1 VVGKEVSL
9 NHLPQKLDG
18 NIILSPDLHPTFKD
32 LVPSVANVIVR
43 KFKGWVDRDDVK
55 QECYLWAIGRGQQF
69 TDLLNEENP
78 NKREQN
84 EKRIAYQM
92 RRVAERYARKEK
104 ASKAGYHISDEA
116 FYDTTTIAQ
125 LIPFVIA
132 SVVDGTVLEQAQEMI
147 NDGQPRKQSTPAEGG
162 NLLAIL
168 IDIKKSYLKL
178 EQEDKTILQMRY
190 HDNLTLQQIAQYLE
204 CATSTADRRCTSA
217 LRRLQDKLGGDTPWS

>member
-1 VVGKEVSL
+1 MTF
-9 NHLPQKLDG
+9 
-18 NIILSPDLHPTFKD
+18 DLHPTFKD

>member
-1 VVGKEVSL
+1 MTPE
-9 NHLPQKLDG
+9 
-18 NIILSPDLHPTFKD
+18 LHPTFYD
-32 LVPSVANVIVR
+32 LVPSVAYIISR
-43 KFKGWVDRDDVK
+43 KFKGWVEPQDIK

-69 TDLLNEENP
+69 TDLLNEPET

-92 RRVAERYARKEK
+92 RRMAERYARKQK
-104 ASKAGYHISDEA
+104 AAKAGYHTSDEA

-168 IDIKKSYLKL
+168 IDIKKSFIKL
-178 EQEDKTILQMRY
+178 QPEDKTILQMRY
-190 HDNLTLQQIAQYLE
+190 HENLTLQQVAQYLE

-217 LRRLQDKLGGDTPWS
+217 LRRLQDKLGGETPWS

>member
-1 VVGKEVSL
+1 MTPE
-9 NHLPQKLDG
+9 
-18 NIILSPDLHPTFKD
+18 LHPTLYE
-32 LVPSVANVIVR
+32 LVPSVSYVISR
-43 KFKGWVDRDDVK
+43 KFKGWVETDDIK

-69 TDLLNEENP
+69 TDLLNEPEP

-84 EKRIAYQM
+84 EKRIAWQM
-92 RRVAERYARKEK
+92 RRMGERFARKQK
-104 ASKAGYHISDEA
+104 AAKAGYHTSDEA
-116 FYDTTTIAQ
+116 YYDTTTIAQ

-168 IDIKKSYLKL
+168 IDIKKAFIKL

-190 HDNLTLQQIAQYLE
+190 HDNFTLQQIAQYLE

-217 LRRLQDKLGGDTPWS
+217 LRRLQDKLGGESPWN

>member
-1 VVGKEVSL
+1 MTPE
-9 NHLPQKLDG
+9 
-18 NIILSPDLHPTFKD
+18 LHPTFKD

-43 KFKGWVDRDDVK
+43 KFKGWVDREDVK

-92 RRVAERYARKEK
+92 RRVAERYARREK

-116 FYDTTTIAQ
+116 FYDTATIAQ

-132 SVVDGTVLEQAQEMI
+132 SVIDGTVLEQAQEMI
-147 NDGQPRKQSTPAEGG
+147 NDGTPRKQSTPAEGG
-162 NLLAIL
+162 NLIAIL
-168 IDIKKSYLKL
+168 IDIKKCFLKL

-190 HDNLTLQQIAQYLE
+190 HDNLTLQQIGQYLE

-217 LRRLQDKLGGDTPWS
+217 LRRLQDKLGGNTPWG

>member
-1 VVGKEVSL
+1 MTPE
-9 NHLPQKLDG
+9 
-18 NIILSPDLHPTFKD
+18 LHPTLYD
-32 LVPSVANVIVR
+32 LVPSVSYVISR
-43 KFKGWVDRDDVK
+43 KFKGWVETDDIK

-69 TDLLNEENP
+69 TDLLNEPEP

-92 RRVAERYARKEK
+92 RRMGERFARKQK
-104 ASKAGYHISDEA
+104 AAKAGYHTSDEA
-116 FYDTTTIAQ
+116 YYDTTTIAQ

-132 SVVDGTVLEQAQEMI
+132 SVIDGTVLEQAQEMI

-168 IDIKKSYLKL
+168 IDIKKAYIKL

-190 HDNLTLQQIAQYLE
+190 HDNFTLQQIAQYLE

-217 LRRLQDKLGGDTPWS
+217 LRRLQDKLGGESPWN

>member
-1 VVGKEVSL
+1 MTPE
-9 NHLPQKLDG
+9 
-18 NIILSPDLHPTFKD
+18 LHPTFKD

-78 NKREQN
+78 EKREQN
-84 EKRIAYQM
+84 ERRIAYQM
-92 RRVAERYARKEK
+92 KRVAERYARREK

-190 HDNLTLQQIAQYLE
+190 HDNFTLQQIAQYLE

>member
-1 VVGKEVSL
+1 MTFE
-9 NHLPQKLDG
+9 
-18 NIILSPDLHPTFKD
+18 LHPTFKD

-92 RRVAERYARKEK
+92 KRVAERYARREK
-104 ASKAGYHISDEA
+104 ASKVGYHISDEV
-116 FYDTTTIAQ
+116 FYDTTTIAR
-125 LIPFVIA
+125 LIPFIIA

>member
-1 VVGKEVSL
+1 MTPE
-9 NHLPQKLDG
+9 
-18 NIILSPDLHPTFKD
+18 LHPTFYE
-32 LVPSVANVIVR
+32 LVPSVSYVIVR
-43 KFKGWVDRDDVK
+43 KFKGWVETDDIK

-69 TDLLNEENP
+69 TDLLNEPEP

-92 RRVAERYARKEK
+92 RRMGERFARKQK
-104 ASKAGYHISDEA
+104 AAKAGYHTSDEA
-116 FYDTTTIAQ
+116 YYDTTTIAQ

-132 SVVDGTVLEQAQEMI
+132 SVIDGTVLEQAQEMI

-168 IDIKKSYLKL
+168 IDIKKAFIKL

-190 HDNLTLQQIAQYLE
+190 HDNFTLQQIAQYLE

-217 LRRLQDKLGGDTPWS
+217 LRRLQDKLGGESPWS